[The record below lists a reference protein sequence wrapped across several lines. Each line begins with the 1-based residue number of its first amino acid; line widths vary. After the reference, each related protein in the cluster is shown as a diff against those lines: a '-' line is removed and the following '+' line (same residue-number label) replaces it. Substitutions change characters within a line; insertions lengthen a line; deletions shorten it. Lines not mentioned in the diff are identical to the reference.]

1 MADHAA
7 AEPPPTALPV
17 DRLPRVTP
25 GARRDVGWPTWL
37 LARAAGVVSRTQPPN
52 LFLTLGRHRRLFRGW
67 LRFAARLMPRGRLPR
82 RDTEL
87 AILRVAHLRH
97 CRYEFEQHVRIGRR
111 AGVAGADVTRVLE
124 GPQADGWTPRE
135 AALLTAVDELHHDR
149 DLRDETVD
157 RLRRHLADDR
167 DLIELVLL
175 VGHYEML
182 ATTIVALGIQPDRRG

>member
-37 LARAAGVVSRTQPPN
+37 LARAAGIVGRTQPPN

-97 CRYEFEQHVRIGRR
+97 CRYEFEHHVRIGRR
-111 AGVAGADVTRVLE
+111 SGVADADIRRVLD
-124 GPQADGWTPRE
+124 GPEAEGWTPRE
-135 AALLTAVDELHHDR
+135 AAILAAVDELHAEGDVR
-149 DLRDETVD
+149 EETWD
-157 RLRRHLADDR
+157 RLRTHLDDN

-182 ATTIVALGIQPDRRG
+182 ATTIIALGIQPDRHG